1 MTANSKFLSAFDNLM
16 ALEGGKTTDHAGPTN
31 FGITLR
37 NLQDSGDMD
46 FDKNHNGALDKQD
59 LWSFSRDDAR
69 VYVYRHW
76 WQSVGLDEILSP
88 MVASKMLDI
97 TYNCGVPRGV
107 KLLQAA
113 CNRFG
118 AALDCDGK
126 LGAATLAACNR
137 INDASLVS
145 ALREEQAAWYRY
157 LVRLNP
163 AKFKRFEAGWLRR
176 ART

>member
-1 MTANSKFLSAFDNLM
+1 MTDSKFLSAFDNLM

-31 FGITLR
+31 YGITLR

-46 FDKNHNGALDKQD
+46 FDKNHNGELDKQD
-59 LWSFSRDDAR
+59 LWSFSREDAR

-76 WQSVGLDEILSP
+76 WVAVGLDEILSP

-107 KLLQAA
+107 RMLQAA

-118 AALDCDGK
+118 SALEVDGK
-126 LGAATLAACNR
+126 LGPMTLRAVNR
-137 INDASLVS
+137 INGASLVS
-145 ALREEQAAWYRY
+145 ALRDEQAAWYQY
-157 LVRLNP
+157 LVRSNP
-163 AKFKRFEAGWLRR
+163 ARFRRYERGWMRR
-176 ART
+176 AAT

>member
-1 MTANSKFLSAFDNLM
+1 M

-31 FGITLR
+31 YGITLR

-59 LWSFSRDDAR
+59 LWSFSRADAR
-69 VYVYRHW
+69 GYVYRHW
-76 WQSVGLDEILSP
+76 WLAGGLNEILSP

-107 KLLQAA
+107 KMLQAA

-118 AALDCDGK
+118 MALDCDGK
-126 LGAATLAACNR
+126 LGPQTLRATNK

-157 LVRLNP
+157 LVRVNP
-163 AKFKRFEAGWLRR
+163 NKFKRFEAGWLRR

>member
-1 MTANSKFLSAFDNLM
+1 MNDAIFLAAFDNLM
-16 ALEGGKTTDHAGPTN
+16 ALEGGKVTDHAGPTN

-46 FDKNHNGALDKQD
+46 FDKNHNGALDKED
-59 LWSFSRDDAR
+59 LWTFSRDDAR

-76 WQSVGLDEILSP
+76 WESVGLDKIGSP
-88 MVASKMLDI
+88 IVASKMLDI

-107 KLLQAA
+107 RMLQAA

-118 AALDCDGK
+118 SALDVDGK
-126 LGAATLAACNR
+126 LGPETLAAVNR
-137 INDASLVS
+137 INGASLVA
-145 ALREEQAAWYRY
+145 ALRDEQAAWYQY
-157 LVRLNP
+157 LVRSNP
-163 AKFKRFEAGWLRR
+163 AKFKRYERGWMRR

>member
-1 MTANSKFLSAFDNLM
+1 M

-31 FGITLR
+31 YGITLR

-59 LWSFSRDDAR
+59 LWSFSRADAR

-76 WQSVGLDEILSP
+76 WVAVGLNEILSP

-107 KLLQAA
+107 KMLQAA

-118 AALDCDGK
+118 MALDCDGK
-126 LGAATLAACNR
+126 LGPQTLRATNK

-157 LVRLNP
+157 LVRVNP
-163 AKFKRFEAGWLRR
+163 NKFKRFEAGWLRR

>member
-1 MTANSKFLSAFDNLM
+1 MTDSKFQGAFDNLM

-31 FGITLR
+31 YGITLR

-46 FDKNHNGALDKQD
+46 FDKNHNGELDKQD
-59 LWSFSRDDAR
+59 LWSFSREDAR

-76 WQSVGLDEILSP
+76 WVAVGLDEILSP

-107 KLLQAA
+107 RMLQAA

-118 AALDCDGK
+118 SALEVDGK
-126 LGAATLAACNR
+126 LGPMTLRAVNR
-137 INDASLVS
+137 INGASLVS
-145 ALREEQAAWYRY
+145 ALRDEQAAWYQY
-157 LVRLNP
+157 LVRSNP
-163 AKFKRFEAGWLRR
+163 ARFRRYERGWMRR
-176 ART
+176 AAT